1 MKVWIGLKSDQQRS
15 LCADICSYSKQRGEG
30 SAFQHCGCLIWL
42 LEGGAS
48 PLLQNQP
55 EPRCSL
61 QCTWPSS
68 GWGNLKLFLAAMT
81 KLKTCCSSGPYRASL
96 ILQEEQ
102 AAVNLEV
109 FWLFNLSHHC
119 NTPCTKIRQLKYQ
132 HAAGEYLCI
141 PGALSWNRD
150 FSKMSGFLIFSLYLN
165 VWDCLCC
172 KAVKLF
178 MTVDLLWLYFFFTC
192 FPSNGSSFINFQC
205 HSKSAITYPQR
216 AAHTWPLSL

>member
-55 EPRCSL
+55 EPHCSL

-132 HAAGEYLCI
+132 HRSRRVSMHHPRGPVLEQRFFQNEWVFNL
-141 PGALSWNRD
+141 
-150 FSKMSGFLIFSLYLN
+150 FSVSE
-165 VWDCLCC
+165 CLGLPVLQGC
-172 KAVKLF
+172 
-178 MTVDLLWLYFFFTC
+178 
-192 FPSNGSSFINFQC
+192 
-205 HSKSAITYPQR
+205 
-216 AAHTWPLSL
+216 